1 MNKKN
6 KFLIL
11 LIISI
16 FSSFFLLESLGN
28 KLTTSLYNYVNIE
41 SKRIVS
47 NIVNS
52 SVNEIISNNL
62 TEELFIITKNQQ
74 NEIELLDYNTKQV
87 NIILKKITD
96 SIQTNLLLLEE
107 GKIKKF
113 NLANTFKYGKL
124 NFSKGGVICE
134 IPLGSLKKNA
144 FFSNFGPIIP
154 IRMTFLGNIVS
165 NIDTKITP
173 YGFNSL
179 VIEVSLHV
187 EIEEYIIMPTTSK
200 KSTLKIDAPL
210 TLKIVQGIVPE
221 YYYQEE
227 IKKSSGKY
235 TTESQ

>member
-11 LIISI
+11 LILSI
-16 FSSFFLLESLGN
+16 FSSFFLLEFLGN

-52 SVNEIISNNL
+52 SVNEIISSNL

-87 NIILKKITD
+87 NIILKKVTD
-96 SIQTNLLLLEE
+96 NIQAKLLLLEE
-107 GKIKKF
+107 GRIENF
-113 NLANTFKYGKL
+113 DIANTFKYGKL
-124 NFSKGGVICE
+124 KFTKGGVICE
-134 IPLGSLKKNA
+134 ITLGSLKKNA
-144 FFSNFGPIIP
+144 FFSNFGPIVP
-154 IRMTFLGNIVS
+154 IRMTFLGDIVS

-179 VIEVSLHV
+179 VVEISLHV
-187 EIEEYIIMPTTSK
+187 EIEEHIIMPTTSK
-200 KSTLKIDAPL
+200 KSTITIDAPL
-210 TLKIVQGIVPE
+210 TLKIIQGIVPE
-221 YYYQEE
+221 YYYQEG
-227 IKKSSGKY
+227 IKKSSGQYSTK
-235 TTESQ
+235 